1 MIRRSRSLTLALAL
15 TLALVATACGDD
27 DGDDASPTTSAAPVT
42 TSTEPGTTAP
52 PPEDA
57 VTLAE
62 LQIVLVEFGDAGYV
76 EIENRGASDADLA
89 GIVLTQGST
98 SADLGTVVGDRIRV
112 VQILT
117 NLVGNACSY
126 TPAGGRIVIA
136 AEWVQAGPQVGD
148 PRPALVELTV
158 ADTGIG
164 IPRADMEHVFERFYR
179 GRDPMVQ
186 EQPGTGLGLSITR
199 SLVELHGSHL
209 WVDSTVGQGSTFGFS
224 LPLGEV
230 ALDKGAPSSFEA
242 SVAGEGVRD

>member
-98 SADLGTVVGDRIRV
+98 SADLGTVV
-112 VQILT
+112 
-117 NLVGNACSY
+117 
-126 TPAGGRIVIA
+126 AGGTLA
-136 AEWVQAGPQVGD
+136 AGATVQVDAGDVG
-148 PRPALVELTV
+148 
-158 ADTGIG
+158 
-164 IPRADMEHVFERFYR
+164 
-179 GRDPMVQ
+179 
-186 EQPGTGLGLSITR
+186 GLSAD
-199 SLVELHGSHL
+199 G
-209 WVDSTVGQGSTFGFS
+209 
-224 LPLGEV
+224 GEV
-230 ALDKGAPSSFEA
+230 ALFQGDTFDAASLLSYVQWGAGGGTYP
-242 SVAGEGVRD
+242 SVAAEAGLWPGADVSVTVDPAYNSIELGGDPADPVSWE